1 MNIESVVNDVKTR
14 VEAVSNRAQGVAELS
29 VDTVKKAN
37 KIVVPTVQNIVEKQ
51 TDAARELFESG
62 KSSVS
67 RVRNDGLKAV
77 ASNPIEYLPQGRSV
91 FVDAFNSSVELTTKA
106 GDELAKVLRK
116 AYEDALA
123 RINGKK
129 SKVAAAKK
137 TARKATGAAR
147 KTARKAST
155 TARKAASKATSA

>member
-14 VEAVSNRAQGVAELS
+14 VEDVSNRAQGVAELS

-91 FVDAFNSSVELTTKA
+91 FVDAFSSSVELTTKA

-129 SKVAAAKK
+129 PKTAAKK
-137 TARKATGAAR
+137 AARKASGAAR

-155 TARKAASKATSA
+155 SARKAASKATSA